1 MLKFSLIIPVYN
13 ESENIMTLYNEINL
27 SEAYEYLNNIIF
39 IDDASKD
46 NSLIILN
53 KISKKDKKVT
63 VLKHDINKGQ
73 SKSIKTGI
81 DFSNDKYVIT
91 LDGDGQNDPNDII
104 KLIKI
109 LEKNTNISLVAGIR
123 INRKDQFIKKYT
135 SIVANK
141 IRRIILNDECDDTG
155 CSLKIFDK
163 EIFINFPFFKG
174 VHRFLPALFKGSGYK
189 CYFINVNHRPRMQG
203 NSNYGTFDRL
213 FVGIRD
219 ILRVKKILN
228 KKK

>member
-39 IDDASKD
+39 IDDVSKD

-109 LEKNTNISLVAGIR
+109 LEKNTKISLVAGIR

>member
-109 LEKNTNISLVAGIR
+109 LEKNTKISLVAGIR